1 MQRKQIEQRSKL
13 LDKMSLFGKSRR
25 HAEKSKNQ
33 GGGILHKKN
42 KIAI

>member
-25 HAEKSKNQ
+25 HAEKSKKQ
-33 GGGILHKKN
+33 GAINKKN
-42 KIAI
+42 KNLI